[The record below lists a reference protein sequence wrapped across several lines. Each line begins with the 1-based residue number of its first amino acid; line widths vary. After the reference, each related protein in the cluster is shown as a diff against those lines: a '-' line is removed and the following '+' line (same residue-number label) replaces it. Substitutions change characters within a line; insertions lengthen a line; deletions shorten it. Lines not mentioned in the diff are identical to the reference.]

1 MNKSMIRKILLILG
15 IFPFVLPFIVGI
27 YKISIESWQ
36 LFDWLIMY
44 SFLYYPTYIIGFV
57 LILVSVIKRN
67 K

>member
-1 MNKSMIRKILLILG
+1 MNKSMIRKILLVLG

-27 YKISIESWQ
+27 YKVSIESWQ